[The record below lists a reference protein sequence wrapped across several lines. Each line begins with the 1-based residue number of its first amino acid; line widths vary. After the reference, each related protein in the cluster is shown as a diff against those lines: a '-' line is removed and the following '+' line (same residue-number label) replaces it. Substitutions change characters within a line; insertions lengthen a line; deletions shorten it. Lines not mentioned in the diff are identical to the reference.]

1 VEIALIRQRE
11 IGRLRPSAGDE
22 ATLLVNEP
30 ESIWFVVGLQILG
43 NAADHG
49 VPRVASKYTV
59 RSVQTRASSLK
70 NYRTHIFQT
79 LQRTH
84 HVVDG
89 GFRHPADLFNKR
101 KRGVT
106 FIGH

>member
-59 RSVQTRASSLK
+59 RSVQTRASSFKELQSAHLSDVA
-70 NYRTHIFQT
+70 THPSCCRRWLPT
-79 LQRTH
+79 SR
-84 HVVDG
+84 
-89 GFRHPADLFNKR
+89 
-101 KRGVT
+101 
-106 FIGH
+106 